1 MKYYIAADGGGS
13 KLQVVL
19 YDENLNIISTAKA
32 YGTNPN
38 FKPSELIEKDI
49 SRAIRDLLHGDI
61 SEIERVDM
69 SVSHSVGIFLD
80 VLGRKCKVKQYYTY
94 DEGSTALAAAGIR
107 YGVVAQ
113 SGTGSDAFLVH
124 KDGFNYVGGWGALL
138 GDEGS
143 GYDIGIKTLK
153 SIIYAYDGRGKE
165 TILLDMLKN
174 EWELNKLTDMISKL
188 SSMPEYRRKV
198 AEVTLLT
205 AKAAN
210 QGDPVAIEIYENA
223 AYEMAHQVITLMK
236 KYNNSHGPIIASG
249 GTWKGYRG
257 MFESFCHNIR
267 KELPEAEIRRAIYE
281 PVIGCI
287 ILKCFD
293 EGKEFADIEATL
305 KEQFSEFLI
314 S

>member
-13 KLQVVL
+13 KLQIVL
-19 YDENLNIISTAKA
+19 YDENLNIINASKT

-38 FKPSELIEKDI
+38 FKSLKLIKEDIYQAIEK
-49 SRAIRDLLHGDI
+49 LLPDDV

-69 SVSHSVGIFLD
+69 SVSNSVELFLEN
-80 VLGRKCKVKQYYTY
+80 LSRKCCVKQYYTY
-94 DEGSTALAAAGIR
+94 DEGSTALAAAGVR

-113 SGTGSDAFLVH
+113 SGTGSDAFLLQQNVF
-124 KDGFNYVGGWGALL
+124 DYVGGWGAML

-165 TILLDMLKN
+165 TILLEMLKK
-174 EWELNKLTDMISKL
+174 EWHLNNLIDIIAKL
-188 SSMPEYRRKV
+188 SGTPEYRRKV

-205 AKAAN
+205 AEAAK

-223 AYEMAHQVITLMK
+223 AYDMAHQVLTIIK
-236 KYNNSHGPIIASG
+236 KHNGWQGPIIASG
-249 GTWKGYRG
+249 GTWKGYPG
-257 MFESFCHNIR
+257 MFETFCKNIR
-267 KELPEAEIRRAIYE
+267 KVLPEVEIRRAIYE

-293 EGKEFADIEATL
+293 DGKEFDDIEATL
-305 KEQFSEFLI
+305 SKQFSDFLI

>member
-13 KLQVVL
+13 KLQIVL
-19 YDENLNIISTAKA
+19 YDENFNIINTSNA

-38 FKPSELIEKDI
+38 FKSLKLIEKDI
-49 SRAIRDLLHGDI
+49 SQAIENLLHNDV

-69 SVSHSVGIFLD
+69 SVSQSVELFLEI
-80 VLGRKCKVKQYYTY
+80 LRRKCNVKQYYTY
-94 DEGSTALAAAGIR
+94 DEGSTALAAAGVR

-113 SGTGSDAFLVH
+113 SGTGSDAFLLQQDVF
-124 KDGFNYVGGWGALL
+124 DYVGGWGAML

-165 TILLDMLKN
+165 TILLEMLKK
-174 EWELNKLTDMISKL
+174 EWQLNNLIDIIAKL
-188 SSMPEYRRKV
+188 SGTPEYRRKV
-198 AEVTLLT
+198 AEVALLT
-205 AKAAN
+205 AAAAN
-210 QGDPVAIEIYENA
+210 KGDPVAIEIYESA
-223 AYEMAHQVITLMK
+223 AYEMAHQVLTIMK
-236 KYNNSHGPIIASG
+236 KHNVRRGPIIASG
-249 GTWKGYRG
+249 GTWKGYPG
-257 MFESFCHNIR
+257 MFEIFCQNIR
-267 KELPEAEIRRAIYE
+267 KVLPEVEIRRAIYE

-293 EGKEFADIEATL
+293 DGKEFSDIEAIL
-305 KEQFSEFLI
+305 SKQFSEFLI